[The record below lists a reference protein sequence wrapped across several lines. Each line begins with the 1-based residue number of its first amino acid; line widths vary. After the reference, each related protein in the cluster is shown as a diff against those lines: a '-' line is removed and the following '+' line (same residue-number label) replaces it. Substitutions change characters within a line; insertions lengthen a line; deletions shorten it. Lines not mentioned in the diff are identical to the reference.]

1 MNTAASHQTPDLGSS
16 DRRLFYALVALLV
29 WVPLPLGSN
38 RPWSQALMELG
49 IFALAGLWL
58 GLALRGRVGPTAAW
72 SHARWPLIALI
83 GWLLY
88 GLLQVLPLPFA
99 WLTVLSPKAAQ
110 QWLETALALTGGP
123 PPTYATLSLDPHA
136 SLVSW
141 RLGLALISLFV
152 LILVLVRSRRRLR
165 ILASTLVLAAVV
177 QAMLAGWLTLA
188 GEPFLF
194 IAAIGR
200 AHGTFANPNHLA
212 GFLEMSIAL
221 GIGLLIAD
229 LAQPNR
235 RMTWRQRLRAWTRTL
250 LGPKARLRIYLA
262 ILVST
267 LVMTASRMGNTAFFS
282 SLAIAGL
289 IGVMSF
295 RRSPRPVLILLF
307 SLVLVDLLILG
318 SWFGLDRVRER
329 LEQTVWTEDAR
340 YQIGVRATRYLED
353 YPWLGSGGGSFSSVY
368 PAYRNAES
376 IPLHFAHAENDLLE
390 LQLEYGIIGMLPLV
404 AGVVLSLGAALRVL
418 WSRRDALSRGMAF
431 ASLMG
436 VTAILIHST
445 ADANLHIP
453 ANAALFMVLLALPWL
468 GLAIGHE
475 DEPVQPEHGGQR
487 AEVPRRPDIRGP
499 RSGAPAATPSRR
511 HRATTSARTRV
522 HPGQSAP

>member
-1 MNTAASHQTPDLGSS
+1 MNTAAGCRTPDRGSS
-16 DRRLFYALVALLV
+16 DRWLFYALVALLV
-29 WVPLPLGSN
+29 WAPLPLGSN
-38 RPWSQALMELG
+38 RPWSQALLEFG

-58 GLALRGRVGPTAAW
+58 SLALRGRVGPTAAW
-72 SHARWPLIALI
+72 SQARWPLIALM

-99 WLTVLSPKAAQ
+99 WLTVISPMAAQ
-110 QWLETALALTGGP
+110 QWLETALALTGDQ
-123 PPTYATLSLDPHA
+123 PPTYATLSLDPFA
-136 SLVSW
+136 SLASW
-141 RLGLALISLFV
+141 RLGLALISLFL

-165 ILASTLVLAAVV
+165 ILAGTLVLAAVV
-177 QAMLAGWLTLA
+177 QAMLAGWLTLS
-188 GEPFLF
+188 GESFLF
-194 IAAIGR
+194 IAATGR

-212 GFLEMSIAL
+212 GFLEMTIAL

-229 LAQPNR
+229 LAQPNQ

-267 LVMTASRMGNTAFFS
+267 LVMTASRMGNTAFFT

-289 IGVMSF
+289 IGVLSF

-329 LEQTVWTEDAR
+329 LEQTVLTEDAR
-340 YQIGVRATRYLED
+340 YQIGVRATRYLQD

-368 PAYRNAES
+368 PAYRDAES

-390 LQLEYGIIGMLPLV
+390 LQLEYGIIGMLPLIASV
-404 AGVVLSLGAALRVL
+404 ALSLGAALRVL
-418 WSRRDALSRGMAF
+418 WSRRDPLSRGMAF

-475 DEPVQPEHGGQR
+475 EKCIQPQMHGQL
-487 AEVPRRPDIRGP
+487 ADVPRRPDIRGP
-499 RSGAPAATPSRR
+499 RSGEPAATP
-511 HRATTSARTRV
+511 
-522 HPGQSAP
+522 

>member
-1 MNTAASHQTPDLGSS
+1 MNTAVSHQTPNRGSS
-16 DRRLFYALVALLV
+16 DRPLFYALVALLV
-29 WVPLPLGSN
+29 WAPLPLGSN
-38 RPWSQALMELG
+38 RSWSQALLEFG

-58 GLALRGRVGPTAAW
+58 GLALRGRVGPTVAW
-72 SHARWPLIALI
+72 SHARWVLIALSW
-83 GWLLY
+83 WLLY
-88 GLLQVLPLPFA
+88 GLLQVLPLPLA
-99 WLTVLSPKAAQ
+99 WLRVISPVAAQ
-110 QWLETALALTGGP
+110 HWLETALALTGGP

-136 SLVSW
+136 SLVAW
-141 RLGLALISLFV
+141 RLGLALTSLFM

-165 ILASTLVLAAVV
+165 ILASTLVLAAVA
-177 QAMLAGWLTLA
+177 QAMLASWLSLS

-194 IAAIGR
+194 IAATGR

-212 GFLEMSIAL
+212 GFLEMTMAL

-229 LAQPNR
+229 LAQPTQ
-235 RMTWRQRLRAWTRTL
+235 RMTWRQRLRAWTSTL

-262 ILVST
+262 ILVSA
-267 LVMTASRMGNTAFFS
+267 LVMTASRMGNTAFFI

-289 IGVMSF
+289 IGVLSF
-295 RRSPRPVLILLF
+295 RRAPRPVLILLF

-329 LEQTVWTEDAR
+329 LEQTVLTEDAR

-404 AGVVLSLGAALRVL
+404 AGVALSLGAALRVL
-418 WSRRDALSRGMAF
+418 WSARDTLSRGMAF

-475 DEPVQPEHGGQR
+475 EKRIQPEQHDQLT
-487 AEVPRRPDIRGP
+487 ELPRRPDIRGP
-499 RSGAPAATPSRR
+499 RSGGPAAT
-511 HRATTSARTRV
+511 A
-522 HPGQSAP
+522 